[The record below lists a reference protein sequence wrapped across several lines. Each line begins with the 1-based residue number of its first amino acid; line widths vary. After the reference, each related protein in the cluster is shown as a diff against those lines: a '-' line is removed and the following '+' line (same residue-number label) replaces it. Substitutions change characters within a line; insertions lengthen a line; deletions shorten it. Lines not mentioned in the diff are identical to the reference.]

1 MFPVAMWN
9 HQRVPQTSPTS
20 PPPNIPRNA
29 RQSGEIRRDNT
40 HLRPQHNWPQ
50 LPPRVRKNHGFTA
63 DLHNIVFSEYVPWN
77 LWQTAFVELVS
88 GVFSCKKG
96 EGHIGHIRDISF
108 WQSNMAM
115 DNFLFSSRISPA
127 QMPHMTWPNKL
138 GRFATRKGPTL
149 VVPAAL
155 NCIQNNPFGRAFEY
169 FAAFLKWSSNQDKN
183 IKNRNI
189 FKHVVQSVSGDL

>member
-29 RQSGEIRRDNT
+29 RQSGEIRGDDT
-40 HLRPQHNWPQ
+40 HLRPQHNWLQ
-50 LPPRVRKNHGFTA
+50 LPHRVRKNHGFTA
-63 DLHNIVFSEYVPWN
+63 DLHNIVFSEHVPWN

-88 GVFSCKKG
+88 CVFFFARK
-96 EGHIGHIRDISF
+96 ERDILDISF
-108 WQSNMAM
+108 WKSNMAM

-149 VVPAAL
+149 VVPRAL
-155 NCIQNNPFGRAFEY
+155 NCNQNNPFGRAFEY